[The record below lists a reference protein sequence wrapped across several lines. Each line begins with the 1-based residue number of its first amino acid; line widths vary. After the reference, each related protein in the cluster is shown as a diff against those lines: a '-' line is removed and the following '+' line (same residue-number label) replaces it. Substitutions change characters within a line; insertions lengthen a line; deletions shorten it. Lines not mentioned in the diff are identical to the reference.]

1 MTFGALEAGLKLDD
15 FSWLPL
21 GTPDPAPRL
30 VDGNW
35 AVSGP
40 DSKTLEAR
48 LGSQTLLTLDH
59 QIP

>member
-30 VDGNW
+30 VE
-35 AVSGP
+35 
-40 DSKTLEAR
+40 SKLVAFW
-48 LGSQTLLTLDH
+48 LMY
-59 QIP
+59 